1 MGIGL
6 GDAVGS
12 APVREPDRVDGPGS
26 GEPASRELVGPA
38 NIKWTEPPPP
48 AEREWAP
55 ATHYAREAAA
65 ALRDAKAYSPEQAP
79 LLKPWAIMAT
89 DSYYAFANETLEEAG
104 REARTAEREWDN
116 APKDPQ
122 KRAAYQH
129 AMSEYKKSHM
139 DSVEADRLRGE
150 ARETPRS
157 IAEDADDKERYVEA
171 QIPGAADEATPRH
184 DVAPRDPG
192 PADEGTRTPSWADR
206 ATPEQYAKYV
216 RDVKAAALDS
226 VFKWENALSNA
237 VLNGDPE
244 EASRCRVG
252 LRDAVITYEYRLT
265 WSEKKPAE

>member
-1 MGIGL
+1 L
-6 GDAVGS
+6 
-12 APVREPDRVDGPGS
+12 
-26 GEPASRELVGPA
+26 
-38 NIKWTEPPPP
+38 
-48 AEREWAP
+48 
-55 ATHYAREAAA
+55 
-65 ALRDAKAYSPEQAP
+65 
-79 LLKPWAIMAT
+79 
-89 DSYYAFANETLEEAG
+89 ANEALEEAG
-104 REARTAEREWDN
+104 PEARIAEREWDN

-122 KRAAYQH
+122 RQAAYHH
-129 AMSEYKKSHM
+129 AMSEYNKSLM
-139 DSVEADRLRGE
+139 DSVDADGLRGQ
-150 ARETPRS
+150 ARGTPRS
-157 IAEDADDKERYVEA
+157 IAEDAVEVERIAEA
-171 QIPGAADEATPRH
+171 RFPGWADEATRRH

-252 LRDAVITYEYRLT
+252 LRDAVTTYEYRLN

>member
-1 MGIGL
+1 MATGL

-26 GEPASRELVGPA
+26 GKPASRELMGPA
-38 NIKWTEPPPP
+38 NTKWTEPAP
-48 AEREWAP
+48 REWVFER
-55 ATHYAREAAA
+55 HNAREAVA
-65 ALRDAKAYSPEQAP
+65 ALRDAKAYSPERAP
-79 LLKPWAIMAT
+79 FLKPWAIMAA

-122 KRAAYQH
+122 KQAAYQH

-157 IAEDADDKERYVEA
+157 IAEDADDKERYVED

-184 DVAPRDPG
+184 DVAPRHPG
-192 PADEGTRTPSWADR
+192 PADEGTRTPGWADG
-206 ATPEQYAKYV
+206 ATPEQHAKYV
-216 RDVKAAALDS
+216 RDIKAAAKDS

-237 VLNGDPE
+237 VLNGDTE

-252 LRDAVITYEYRLT
+252 LRGAIDIFSDRLN
-265 WSEKKPAE
+265 WK

>member
-122 KRAAYQH
+122 KQAAYQH
-129 AMSEYKKSHM
+129 AMSEYEESRL
-139 DSVEADRLRGE
+139 DSVEADRLLRQ

-171 QIPGAADEATPRH
+171 QIPGAADEAMPRH

-192 PADEGTRTPSWADR
+192 PAEEGARTPGWADR

-216 RDVKAAALDS
+216 RDVKAAAQDR
-226 VFKWENALSNA
+226 VFKWENAFSNA
-237 VLNGDPE
+237 VMRGDSE
-244 EASRCRVG
+244 EIKKCGEG
-252 LRDAVITYEYRLT
+252 LGAAIATFKDMLAL
-265 WSEKKPAE
+265 SEKKPAE